1 MSYVDWLLRGRKIG
15 TCSCDYGCPCEFSGR
30 PTDPPCEGLEA
41 MEIDEGYFGSVRLDG
56 LRFAGIF
63 RWPGAVHEGHGE
75 FQPVMDKRATPQ
87 QAEALSRILSGEE
100 QEPTT
105 VFNIYGSTIE
115 KEYEPIVADIQF
127 AWNEVERTA
136 HIAVAGVFE
145 ARFEPIRNPVTGL
158 PHRALI
164 RLPEGFEF
172 REAEVVSADLVG
184 IKSIAFNHKKRYGA
198 LARVAYGP
206 YGIIDS

>member
-1 MSYVDWLLRGRKIG
+1 
-15 TCSCDYGCPCEFSGR
+15 
-30 PTDPPCEGLEA
+30 

-56 LRFAGIF
+56 LRFAGSF
-63 RWPGAVHEGHGE
+63 HWPAAVHEGHGE
-75 FQPVMDKRATPQ
+75 FQPVMDERATPEQ
-87 QAEALSRILSGEE
+87 VEALSRILSGEE

-115 KEYEPIVADIQF
+115 KEYVPIVAPIQF
-127 AWNEVERTA
+127 SWNEKERTA
-136 HIAVAGVFE
+136 HIAVDGVFQ

-172 REAEVVSADLVG
+172 REAEVVSADLESV
-184 IKSIAFNHKKRYGA
+184 KSIKFSHKKRYGA
-198 LARVAYGP
+198 LAHVAYGP
-206 YGIIDS
+206 YGIVDS